1 MLKEI
6 KFLVYIVLIAS
17 KGRISTDQQNTL
29 GRISIDNSHNVHK
42 KNKAFFEM
50 LINGDT
56 PF

>member
-1 MLKEI
+1 LCTHLK
-6 KFLVYIVLIAS
+6 KKHIVLIAS

-42 KNKAFFEM
+42 KDKAFFEM

-56 PF
+56 AF